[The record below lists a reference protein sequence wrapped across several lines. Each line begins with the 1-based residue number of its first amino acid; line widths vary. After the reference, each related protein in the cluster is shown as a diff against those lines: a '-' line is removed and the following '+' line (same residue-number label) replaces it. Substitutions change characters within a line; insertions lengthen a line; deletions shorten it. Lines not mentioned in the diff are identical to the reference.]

1 LTLDSA
7 TESSVWGIAVDTN
20 DIIEYNGTDWVKSFD
35 ASANDTREYVTN
47 TTTSQ
52 QFKFDAKDKSWTD
65 TYQGIYEAGYWRME
79 LVVTP

>member
-1 LTLDSA
+1 M
-7 TESSVWGIAVDTN
+7 
-20 DIIEYNGTDWVKSFD
+20 KSFD
-35 ASANDTREYVTN
+35 ASANNTREYVTN

-79 LVVTP
+79 LVVTS